1 MLITPQMLILVDN
14 ITMVNSW
21 FGQLGKSANHQSLIK
36 LWMATM
42 VMVNLDPDKRVNN
55 MIFEQVF
62 CVLEFVSL
70 CRTSRVLASVR
81 CQNRFQLQ
89 HCCQQSLNKFLLRAG
104 VNLFMSQAQALVRFQ
119 NNKGVSNSW
128 QFVVCLSRTGVCL
141 CLKFKLM
148 HLKQIMYVSKDW
160 QSEWC
165 SVIKT

>member
-1 MLITPQMLILVDN
+1 
-14 ITMVNSW
+14 
-21 FGQLGKSANHQSLIK
+21 
-36 LWMATM
+36 MATM

-89 HCCQQSLNKFLLRAG
+89 QSLNKFLLRAG

-119 NNKGVSNSW
+119 NNKSVSYS
-128 QFVVCLSRTGVCL
+128 
-141 CLKFKLM
+141 
-148 HLKQIMYVSKDW
+148 
-160 QSEWC
+160 
-165 SVIKT
+165 

>member
-21 FGQLGKSANHQSLIK
+21 FGQLGNSANHQSLIK

-89 HCCQQSLNKFLLRAG
+89 QSLNKFLSRAG

-119 NNKGVSNSW
+119 NNKSVSNSW
-128 QFVVCLSRTGVCL
+128 QFVCLSRTVCV
-141 CLKFKLM
+141 
-148 HLKQIMYVSKDW
+148 YVS
-160 QSEWC
+160 SSSSC
-165 SVIKT
+165 I

>member
-1 MLITPQMLILVDN
+1 MLILVDN
-14 ITMVNSW
+14 ITIVNSW
-21 FGQLGKSANHQSLIK
+21 FGQLGNSANHQSLIK

-89 HCCQQSLNKFLLRAG
+89 QSLNKFLSRAG
-104 VNLFMSQAQALVRFQ
+104 VNLFMSQAQAQTLVRFQ
-119 NNKGVSNSW
+119 NNKSFSNSW
-128 QFVVCLSRTGVCL
+128 HFVVCLSRTGVCL

-165 SVIKT
+165 NVIKT

>member
-1 MLITPQMLILVDN
+1 
-14 ITMVNSW
+14 
-21 FGQLGKSANHQSLIK
+21 
-36 LWMATM
+36 M

-89 HCCQQSLNKFLLRAG
+89 HCCQQSLNKFLSRAG

-119 NNKGVSNSW
+119 NNKSVSNSYNLCVYRGPCVFMS
-128 QFVVCLSRTGVCL
+128 QVQAHAFKANNVCQQRLT
-141 CLKFKLM
+141 
-148 HLKQIMYVSKDW
+148 I
-160 QSEWC
+160 
-165 SVIKT
+165 